1 MHPISDKELDKLFR
15 QRFDEFEVEPSD
27 AVWGKISDQ
36 LNDQKIGRKSYSSFW
51 MAAAGIILVLSAA
64 LWLFRPVEV
73 IKLQGVAQIK
83 EESNLAAPVHEPAKE
98 TITTAPANDLDSK
111 LSAAVG
117 DTKVS
122 EKNTEMSNAQIKVQ
136 EDVQPLVG
144 KEVIIAAVNKDKA
157 PLIQEP
163 VSKPVISHADSFD
176 KVGEGDVYAR
186 SLAKSEITEEIQ
198 TEAAVSTGQ
207 RKIKSIGGLVNFVI
221 AKVDH
226 REDKIIEFK
235 DGDEGTELAGL
246 NLGLVKFR
254 SRK

>member
-36 LNDQKIGRKSYSSFW
+36 LNDQKVGKKSYSSLW

-83 EESNLAAPVHEPAKE
+83 EESNQAAPAHEPAKE
-98 TITTAPANDLDSK
+98 IINIAPDSDSDPK
-111 LSAAVG
+111 LAAAVA
-117 DTKVS
+117 DTKAP
-122 EKNTEMSNAQIKVQ
+122 EKNTDMPNVQIKVQ
-136 EDVQPLVG
+136 EDIQPQLA
-144 KEVIIAAVNKDKA
+144 KEVVTIAVNKDKA
-157 PLIQEP
+157 PLIQESKP
-163 VSKPVISHADSFD
+163 KPVIPQADSFD
-176 KVGEGDVYAR
+176 KVVEGDVYAQ
-186 SLAKSEITEEIQ
+186 SLVKSDITEQIQ
-198 TEAAVSTGQ
+198 AETTVSTGQ
-207 RKIKSIGGLVNFVI
+207 RKVKGIGGLVNFII